1 MTAVTPQERLTRT
14 EIATTLGAVA
24 ISTSLY
30 LRDPHPYLARGV
42 TGDILGLA
50 VCALPLLSRRQRLR
64 HEAAVCLAAIGAV
77 HALQPDWP
85 LNIND
90 TTWWTTITAGLTGYI
105 ILRHRILTPA
115 SDPPDDAPATLQP

>member
-1 MTAVTPQERLTRT
+1 MTAFTTQERLGRA

-24 ISTSLY
+24 VSTTLY
-30 LRDPHPYLARGV
+30 LRNPHPYLARGV

-50 VCALPLLSRRQRLR
+50 ICTIPLLSRRQRLR

-85 LNIND
+85 LSIND

-105 ILRHRILTPA
+105 ILRHRNLAPPHPDIGPA
-115 SDPPDDAPATLQP
+115 